1 MNKKAIVRFFES
13 YVQRPEDFPNVSRLI
28 GLVNAKGFAKLID
41 VISIESNPRMPKVS
55 AVTKDIIDS
64 LENKQS
70 KFHLMTKG
78 VLLSA
83 FECKA
88 LDRGRFELVMEDQEN
103 DEIFGIL
110 DGGHNTLALGKHL
123 LSLVAE
129 ESDVKKVKDWES
141 FQDLWSRY
149 SDEVANEAENCTFL
163 VPVEVI
169 YPTITSAECVES
181 YIDSIIEIT
190 DARNN
195 NSQLSE
201 ETKSNYA
208 GYFDKLKA
216 SLDHE
221 LVDQVEWKA
230 NDGGRIKLP
239 DLVALSLIPLSLLED
254 EKSLNPVIIY
264 SSKAKC
270 VLEFNRIFERGSQK
284 GEGIK
289 RELTDPAIESAI
301 SMMRDIP
308 KLYDAVYEL
317 FPDAYNSAG
326 GKFGRI
332 DCVTIYDPARKGEKG
347 VTVRQPVTKFY
358 KRGVNYAYPDG
369 FIVPLIFGMR
379 ALIEN
384 KDGVFSW
391 KTDPVAF
398 VKKHKEKIL
407 ASYNLPIKMSGYDPQ
422 KVGKERASYEFAE
435 NAVKMALLS

>member
-13 YVQRPEDFPNVSRLI
+13 SVQRPEQFPNVSRLI
-28 GLVNAKGFAKLID
+28 GLVNAKGFARLID

-55 AVTKDIIDS
+55 SVTKDIIDS
-64 LENKQS
+64 LESKQS

-83 FECKA
+83 YECKA

-110 DGGHNTLALGKHL
+110 DGGHNTLAIGKHL

-129 ESDVKKVKDWES
+129 ESELRKVKDWES
-141 FQDLWSRY
+141 FQDLWPRY
-149 SDEVANEAENCTFL
+149 SDEVAVEAENCTFL

-169 YPTITSAECVES
+169 FPTSTSTECVES

-216 SLDHE
+216 SLDSE

-239 DLVALSLIPLSLLED
+239 DIVALSLIPLSLLED
-254 EKSLNPVIIY
+254 EKAFNPVIIY
-264 SSKAKC
+264 SSKSKC
-270 VLEFNRIFERGSQK
+270 VLEFNRFFERGSQK
-284 GEGIK
+284 GQGIK
-289 RELTDPAIESAI
+289 PELTDTAI
-301 SMMRDIP
+301 
-308 KLYDAVYEL
+308 
-317 FPDAYNSAG
+317 
-326 GKFGRI
+326 
-332 DCVTIYDPARKGEKG
+332 
-347 VTVRQPVTKFY
+347 
-358 KRGVNYAYPDG
+358 
-369 FIVPLIFGMR
+369 
-379 ALIEN
+379 
-384 KDGVFSW
+384 
-391 KTDPVAF
+391 
-398 VKKHKEKIL
+398 
-407 ASYNLPIKMSGYDPQ
+407 
-422 KVGKERASYEFAE
+422 
-435 NAVKMALLS
+435 